1 VKLLEQVGVR
11 IMPPPTREDEC
22 DDLVIKCAEAI
33 LARVEE
39 TRPRS
44 LDRDMLI
51 EEIGKAF
58 AGWSDLKRK
67 VTGLQRRI
75 AILEARLAI
84 RP

>member
-1 VKLLEQVGVR
+1 
-11 IMPPPTREDEC
+11 MPPTPDEDPV
-22 DDLVIKCAEAI
+22 DIVIKCADAI

-58 AGWSDLKRK
+58 AGWTDLKRK

-84 RP
+84 RL